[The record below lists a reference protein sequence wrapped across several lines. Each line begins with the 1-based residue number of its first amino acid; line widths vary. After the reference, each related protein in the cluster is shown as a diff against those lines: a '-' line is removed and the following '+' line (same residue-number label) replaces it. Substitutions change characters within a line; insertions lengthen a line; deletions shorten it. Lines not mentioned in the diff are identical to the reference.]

1 MLEGN
6 LPDMK
11 KNAKRLDKKLEIP
24 EIFKKT
30 MPGLDIIFD
39 NMPDGI
45 LIGNETGIIKANRKS
60 LEMYGL
66 TSIEELNLK
75 IKNIPQI
82 LGMRNFKTGE
92 IISNG
97 DDIYTQALAGKYL
110 TDEFTIIDPETK
122 HEKIIKS
129 TGIPV
134 EFNNKKLA
142 VAVINTDITEIKI
155 AEEKQE
161 KLLTRLVEAQN
172 LMKTLSRSLI
182 QVQELE
188 RRNIA
193 RELHDEIGQSLTAV
207 KIDMLNIMQQTKSA
221 QIQTQLKDSIQLVE
235 ESLNEVRELSLNL
248 RPSIL
253 DDLGLLPAIRWY
265 VDRQS
270 QRSGIKGK
278 VITKQIE
285 GNLSPELQIACYRI
299 VQEAITNIIKHA
311 KAETFSIEL
320 ERKSND
326 LHLLI
331 TDDGIGYNVSIARR
345 KAINGQSIGVLGMQ
359 ERAELVGGWLD
370 IYSSSKKGTKVYAI
384 LPLNTSSQNID
395 KIKE

>member
-1 MLEGN
+1 
-6 LPDMK
+6 
-11 KNAKRLDKKLEIP
+11 
-24 EIFKKT
+24 
-30 MPGLDIIFD
+30 
-39 NMPDGI
+39 
-45 LIGNETGIIKANRKS
+45 
-60 LEMYGL
+60 
-66 TSIEELNLK
+66 
-75 IKNIPQI
+75 
-82 LGMRNFKTGE
+82 
-92 IISNG
+92 
-97 DDIYTQALAGKYL
+97 
-110 TDEFTIIDPETK
+110 
-122 HEKIIKS
+122 
-129 TGIPV
+129 
-134 EFNNKKLA
+134 
-142 VAVINTDITEIKI
+142 
-155 AEEKQE
+155 
-161 KLLTRLVEAQN
+161 
-172 LMKTLSRSLI
+172 
-182 QVQELE
+182 
-188 RRNIA
+188 
-193 RELHDEIGQSLTAV
+193 
-207 KIDMLNIMQQTKSA
+207 MLNIMQQTKSA

-331 TDDGIGYNVSIARR
+331 TDDGIGCNVSIARR